1 MSDPRSGL
9 RQCRLIALVAVAI
22 LALSLVSACGSKN
35 GSQNKK
41 VEFTISSAG
50 LSQVQN
56 AAPSKDY
63 ALYVA
68 GNSVPTSAADLLN
81 YTIVQAV
88 EGETVVNR
96 ASAVMMGI
104 ANGVAGQSGGSINVN
119 LNISSGDGTADG
131 IKKALAGGDSSGGK
145 ALVLVKR
152 GSTVPSDAVEI
163 VLK

>member
-1 MSDPRSGL
+1 MSDYRSKL
-9 RQCRLIALVAVAI
+9 RRSRLIALVAVAI
-22 LALSLVSACGSKN
+22 LGLSLVSACGSKN
-35 GSQNKK
+35 KK
-41 VEFTISSAG
+41 VEFSISSTG

-68 GNSVPTSAADLLN
+68 GNSVPASAADLLN

-88 EGETVVNR
+88 EGEAAVNR

-104 ANGVAGQSGGSINVN
+104 TVGASQPSNGSINVN
-119 LNISSGDGTADG
+119 INVAAGDGTADG
-131 IKKALAGGDSSGGK
+131 IKKALAGGDSNGAK

-152 GSTVPSDAVEI
+152 GSTVPSDAVEV